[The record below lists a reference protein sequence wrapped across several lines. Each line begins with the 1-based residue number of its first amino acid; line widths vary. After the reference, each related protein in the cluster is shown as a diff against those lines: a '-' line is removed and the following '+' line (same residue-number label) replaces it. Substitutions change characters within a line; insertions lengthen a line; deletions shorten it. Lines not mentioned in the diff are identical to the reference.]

1 MAYVTVEDLIDRLG
15 EDEVYVLADRDRDGE
30 LDQAAID
37 DAAADAAAEIN
48 AYLGKRYSV
57 PLGAERVPRIVKR
70 IAIDLTVY
78 RLADIGGV
86 GGTDPRRQRYED
98 AIALLKRLASGEI
111 SLGIGGADGN
121 GEASGESTPE
131 IVGDQITDENNPPRI
146 FGRRNRCGWPV

>member
-1 MAYVTVEDLIDRLG
+1 MAYVTVQDLIDRLG
-15 EDEVYVLADRDRDGE
+15 EDEVHVLADRDRDGE

-37 DAAADAAAEIN
+37 DAAADAAAEID
-48 AYLGKRYSV
+48 AYLGKRYTV
-57 PLGAERVPRIVKR
+57 PLDATSVPRIVKR

-111 SLGIGGADGN
+111 SLGLGGDDGN
-121 GEASGESTPE
+121 GDAAGESTPE
-131 IVGDQITDENNPPRI
+131 IIGDAITDENNPPRI
-146 FGRRNRCGWPV
+146 FGRRNRSGWPV